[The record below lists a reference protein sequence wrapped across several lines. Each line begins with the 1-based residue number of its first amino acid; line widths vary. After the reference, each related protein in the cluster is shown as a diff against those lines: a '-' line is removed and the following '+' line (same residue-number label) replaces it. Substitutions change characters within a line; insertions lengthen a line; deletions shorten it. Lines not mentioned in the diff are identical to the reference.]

1 MDLKDIRLGFA
12 LTGSFCTLQAAFE
25 QMEKLVE
32 MGAKV
37 QPVMSEMVYQTDTR
51 FGAARTF
58 IERAEALCGCPVM
71 HRITE
76 TETIGPK
83 NLLDAMLV
91 APCTGNTLGKLAHGV
106 NDTAVTM
113 AVKATLR
120 NKKPVIVAVSTND
133 GLGASARNIGMLL
146 NTRDFYFVPVRQDDC
161 KKKPNSIIADM
172 DKIPEAVQL
181 ALDGFQLQPILC

>member
-91 APCTGNTLGKLAHGV
+91 APCTGNTLGKLAHRDQRHRRHDGGEG
-106 NDTAVTM
+106 DASEQ
-113 AVKATLR
+113 KAGDCCGFNER
-120 NKKPVIVAVSTND
+120 RPGRKRQEHRHAFKYQ
-133 GLGASARNIGMLL
+133 GLLFCAGAAGRLQKEAE
-146 NTRDFYFVPVRQDDC
+146 FYYC
-161 KKKPNSIIADM
+161 
-172 DKIPEAVQL
+172 
-181 ALDGFQLQPILC
+181 GYG